1 MIFPELIYSDTRPDI
16 SMNRQIL
23 SDLRLDSAFSPSV
36 CDVLLQKPSRENIVQ
51 RREMFAKLLSD
62 PHSPEKIKKLR
73 TLLEEASGLYSAFT
87 KADSECAACFIFVNL
102 FLAVKKFSDF
112 AMLFSGY
119 GKLFDA
125 FSETFRKFSGES
137 IFPEAENSALQLSEK
152 LSSALSFSVTVSGD
166 LATVSKVCE
175 SGIADSLKN
184 CAKLLGIESK
194 EKKTAPVQTYAPV
207 ANAIRTLFPD
217 LFTEA
222 KNFTD
227 KYRMAVS
234 GEMFRYTEQL
244 GFIDGVIDF
253 TLHAASNG
261 IPFCFPEISDSK
273 VISLTD
279 LYDVT
284 LLQKDCTHIVPND
297 VFFDENERFFYLTGA
312 NGGGKTTYLRAIGGA
327 LLMFLAGMPV
337 FCKSG
342 KISVFSGVYTHF
354 PMDERFEGTGRFLN
368 EKNRVDEIMRAQD
381 GNSVILLN
389 ETFSTTGEDKAA
401 FQTKELATKLSESGN
416 FGLYITHQHNAEEIL
431 PFLGVIVDETDS
443 NRRTFKI
450 EKKRLPPKS
459 FASDILEKYGLTKSS
474 LESKFSHFFSA
485 F

>member
-1 MIFPELIYSDTRPDI
+1 MIFPELIYSDTQTDI

-184 CAKLLGIESK
+184 CAKLLGVESK
-194 EKKTAPVQTYAPV
+194 EKKT
-207 ANAIRTLFPD
+207 
-217 LFTEA
+217 
-222 KNFTD
+222 
-227 KYRMAVS
+227 
-234 GEMFRYTEQL
+234 EQEL
-244 GFIDGVIDF
+244 
-253 TLHAASNG
+253 
-261 IPFCFPEISDSK
+261 IS
-273 VISLTD
+273 
-279 LYDVT
+279 
-284 LLQKDCTHIVPND
+284 
-297 VFFDENERFFYLTGA
+297 
-312 NGGGKTTYLRAIGGA
+312 
-327 LLMFLAGMPV
+327 
-337 FCKSG
+337 
-342 KISVFSGVYTHF
+342 
-354 PMDERFEGTGRFLN
+354 
-368 EKNRVDEIMRAQD
+368 
-381 GNSVILLN
+381 
-389 ETFSTTGEDKAA
+389 
-401 FQTKELATKLSESGN
+401 
-416 FGLYITHQHNAEEIL
+416 
-431 PFLGVIVDETDS
+431 
-443 NRRTFKI
+443 
-450 EKKRLPPKS
+450 
-459 FASDILEKYGLTKSS
+459 
-474 LESKFSHFFSA
+474 
-485 F
+485 